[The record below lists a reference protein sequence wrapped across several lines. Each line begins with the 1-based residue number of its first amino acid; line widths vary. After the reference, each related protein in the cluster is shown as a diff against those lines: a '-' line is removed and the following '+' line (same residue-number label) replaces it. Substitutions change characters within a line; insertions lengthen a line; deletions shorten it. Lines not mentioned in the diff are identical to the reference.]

1 MNEHHQL
8 FGEHNDNVD
17 SPRLLNA
24 MLPFATGEAPLQ
36 VCNMISS
43 PLETKPNRA
52 MLASA
57 LTLSLLLRSKRWAVV
72 VSRPRCWSHIT
83 IISQNSGRGAAAC
96 MLSRTPA
103 SSQRLHTPPSFV
115 STEAT
120 LTLQGTMR
128 ACVNSQVKSACPP
141 SKVVGLDEEEITD
154 FGLGWGHGLALT
166 ASKKVFSWGWGKNG
180 QLARFAPSLSLCAR
194 DIIL

>member
-1 MNEHHQL
+1 M
-8 FGEHNDNVD
+8 GGSGV
-17 SPRLLNA
+17 
-24 MLPFATGEAPLQ
+24 T
-36 VCNMISS
+36 
-43 PLETKPNRA
+43 
-52 MLASA
+52 SA
-57 LTLSLLLRSKRWAVV
+57 LL
-72 VSRPRCWSHIT
+72 VSHHDHQSELWTWGSSMYALAHTRQFPKVAHPTFFCFDGSH
-83 IISQNSGRGAAAC
+83 S
-96 MLSRTPA
+96 
-103 SSQRLHTPPSFV
+103 
-115 STEAT
+115 